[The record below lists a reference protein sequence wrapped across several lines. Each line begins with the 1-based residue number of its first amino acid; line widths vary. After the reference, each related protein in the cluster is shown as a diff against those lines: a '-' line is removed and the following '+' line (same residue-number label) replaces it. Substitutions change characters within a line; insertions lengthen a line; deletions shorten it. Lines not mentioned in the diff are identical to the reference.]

1 MQQLF
6 NKKVFVS
13 KNNKRIVW
21 NHPIAIR
28 YNKKQ
33 SMRIDKKVKSIFL
46 NLFLKYIWLDF
57 IDVFIEYRFL
67 FKN

>member
-6 NKKVFVS
+6 NKKVLFVS
-13 KNNKRIVW
+13 KNNKRIVL

-46 NLFLKYIWLDF
+46 SLFLKYIWLDF
-57 IDVFIEYRFL
+57 IDVFIE
-67 FKN
+67 